1 MLFSSCMEEWQP
13 SCDHEVTSIRRNRKY
28 ERHMDL
34 KNIHNQEVESYVLFG
49 GDFYHLSLTRRCIS
63 SDTENCS
70 EEVGGW
76 GGGARFYRRLA
87 QKAGSPNIKRLLFI
101 IETQIAQVK

>member
-1 MLFSSCMEEWQP
+1 MEEWQP

-28 ERHMDL
+28 QRHMEL

-70 EEVGGW
+70 EEVGGS
-76 GGGARFYRRLA
+76 GEEPGFIEGLH
-87 QKAGSPNIKRLLFI
+87 KRQVV
-101 IETQIAQVK
+101 QISKDYCSLKKLR